1 MTVYRCYI
9 AMDGYVVVPS
19 YGKNRKCRRQMSKIH
34 AELEYFQTLQFFA
47 LIAICLERLRCH
59 EPWALCIYNSGHH
72 KELRTDNS

>member
-19 YGKNRKCRRQMSKIH
+19 YGKNHKCRRQMSKIH